1 MELKNKLIHVIV
13 FGLFLAPFCYG
24 ATSTGELTTS
34 TVLDI
39 SAPDGN
45 LIVRGNT
52 AWQKIKISYNAS
64 RKVIGE
70 FLVKQVDAIK
80 KEYDREKKE
89 MLDDI
94 KEYTESNRLIRI
106 IMIFLEE
113 KVMPNT
119 PREGCRPYNGNKSL
133 FA

>member
-1 MELKNKLIHVIV
+1 MELKNKLVLAIV
-13 FGLFLAPFCYG
+13 LCSFWAPFCNS

-45 LIVRGNT
+45 LIERGNT
-52 AWQKIKISYNAS
+52 AWQKIKISYKKTS
-64 RKVIGE
+64 EVVGK
-70 FLVKQVDAIK
+70 FLTKQVDAIK
-80 KEYDREKKE
+80 IEYDREKKE

-94 KEYTESNRLIRI
+94 KEYMESNRLIRI
-106 IMIFLEE
+106 IMIFLEQ
-113 KVMPNT
+113 KIAPKT
-119 PREGCRPYNGNKSL
+119 PGEGYVPCNGNKQW